1 AASFRS
7 PIRCPSPPGASARWS
22 APRPSCPPR
31 SRCSSSA
38 PACGS
43 RSCSSAACS
52 CGRCA
57 SADAAARRGRHA
69 RRERRAAAPLHG
81 ARVPRRRARRA
92 PPHGPVGVALADL
105 RERRGRPRVGR
116 RPLCRRARPPLR
128 RRSRLAALARNR
140 RRRVRRRGG
149 VRVPAHDRERR
160 GAHHDHRRGSER
172 RDAGGRGIL
181 AAGVGRGDPAD
192 RARCRPRIARRAPH
206 AHRDAAAR
214 AARARATARLH
225 AAAVVAPGRRG
236 ALRGL
241 PHPER
246 ARGARGVI
254 VPIALLGGGA
264 LVAFAVRKQVHLAG
278 PLSAAALAAAIW
290 WTISSPQEKSEVLG
304 LQLRLSPLAQLGGAM
319 LLSSLFILVLAV
331 WLDEPA
337 YNFFPTALA
346 AGAAVT
352 AVLTLTSPI
361 AIYAVLL
368 LALLVPVGSF
378 TFQVTRNR
386 SVEAAY
392 RHFSFVALGGSLGI
406 AALALAGSLPRDQPA
421 GTFVVLIVIVV
432 VAFALNLA
440 AIPFHTH
447 AALLATEV
455 PAPALA
461 LYFGVLVP
469 TTFIAFAEILTL
481 SGLLPAIVQISKVQD
496 LLLGLGTVS
505 ALGGAFLATG
515 STELRRVAAY
525 SVIANLGQALVGI
538 ATLSGPGIVAM
549 PTS

>member
-1 AASFRS
+1 M
-7 PIRCPSPPGASARWS
+7 
-22 APRPSCPPR
+22 
-31 SRCSSSA
+31 
-38 PACGS
+38 
-43 RSCSSAACS
+43 
-52 CGRCA
+52 
-57 SADAAARRGRHA
+57 
-69 RRERRAAAPLHG
+69 
-81 ARVPRRRARRA
+81 
-92 PPHGPVGVALADL
+92 
-105 RERRGRPRVGR
+105 
-116 RPLCRRARPPLR
+116 
-128 RRSRLAALARNR
+128 
-140 RRRVRRRGG
+140 
-149 VRVPAHDRERR
+149 
-160 GAHHDHRRGSER
+160 
-172 RDAGGRGIL
+172 
-181 AAGVGRGDPAD
+181 
-192 RARCRPRIARRAPH
+192 
-206 AHRDAAAR
+206 
-214 AARARATARLH
+214 
-225 AAAVVAPGRRG
+225 
-236 ALRGL
+236 
-241 PHPER
+241 
-246 ARGARGVI
+246 I

-432 VAFALNLA
+432 VAFALKLA

-538 ATLSGPGIVAM
+538 ATLSGPGIVGAVAIALVTGAGATQQLLAAGAIERRAGADRPSAAVAPLASLAFVIGGLAM
-549 PTS
+549 IGAPPLVAFPGHFFVELIAFSYSGSLGTALVASTLFVLIAQLRAAISIFRVAPERWRVERRPIAGISGVLVFLALLIGGVQPDGFLRPIAAFADEFIRALRPF